1 MLGNAASL
9 RGFLHASA
17 FELVLAA
24 GIFLVLGVGLVARTG
39 SRYVALGLTVATL
52 VGATGALLGTAPV
65 QPRGLFGGLLARDA
79 FGDFFKLL
87 AAAAAVL
94 VALMSL
100 ASEEAL
106 DHRDGDRDAAEY
118 GALLLAV
125 VLGAGLMASATDLLI
140 VTLSIEL
147 VSILSYVLAA
157 FSRRTS
163 RSAEAGLKYVIY
175 GGVATGTM
183 VYGFSL
189 LYGLAGSTGLAAT
202 ASAAAHAPLMVGGTA
217 LALVMAGLG
226 FKLAIV
232 PFHSWCP
239 DVYEGAPTPISAFFS
254 IVPKAAGFALA
265 YRFFLAAG
273 AGVEG
278 MDAGGPG
285 PATVALA
292 TLAVAT
298 MTFGNLAALAQQNVK
313 RLLAYSS
320 IAQAGN
326 LLLAFVAAPG
336 VGGPALLT
344 YLGIYLFMNLAAFL
358 AVVAL
363 VREGVGETL
372 DEFAGLGRRAPV
384 PALCLTLALISL
396 AGLPPLAGFP
406 AKYAVIAAV
415 VARGA
420 AGGGA
425 LFFVVA
431 LAAVL
436 NTVVSLGYYARVA
449 RVMYFGTGDPDAHAL
464 RLAPLHTALLLV
476 TTIPTVLLGVY
487 LEPLSSLAARSAQ
500 LWSGR

>member
-1 MLGNAASL
+1 MLGNAASVTS
-9 RGFLHASA
+9 FACA

-24 GIFLVLGVGLVARTG
+24 GVFLVLGVGLVARG
-39 SRYVALGLTVATL
+39 ASRRVTLGLTALILVAA
-52 VGATGALLGTAPV
+52 GAALLATAVPG
-65 QPRGLFGGLLARDA
+65 PRGLFGGLLARDA
-79 FGDFFKLL
+79 YGDFFKLL
-87 AAAAAVL
+87 AAVAAVL
-94 VALMSL
+94 VTLASI
-100 ASEEAL
+100 ASEEVL
-106 DHRDGDRDAAEY
+106 DHRDGDRDGAEY
-118 GALLLAV
+118 GALVLSV
-125 VLGAGLMASATDLLI
+125 VLGAGLMASATDLLT
-140 VTLSIEL
+140 VTLSVEL

-183 VYGFSL
+183 LYGFSL
-189 LYGLAGSTGLAAT
+189 LYGLAGSTDLIAAG
-202 ASAAAHAPLMVGGTA
+202 AAAARAPLIVGGTA
-217 LALVMAGLG
+217 LALVMAGFG

-232 PFHSWCP
+232 PFHAWCP

-265 YRFFLAAG
+265 YRFFLGAA
-273 AGVEG
+273 VEG
-278 MDAGGPG
+278 TG
-285 PATVALA
+285 PATAA
-292 TLAVAT
+292 TAAFAVLAVVT

-326 LLLAFVAAPG
+326 LLLAFVAAPDAG
-336 VGGPALLT
+336 VPALLT

-358 AVVAL
+358 AVIAL
-363 VREGVGETL
+363 VREGVGEMMDDL
-372 DEFAGLGRRAPV
+372 AGLGRRAPV

-406 AKYAVIAAV
+406 AKYAVISAV

-420 AGGGA
+420 AGGGP

-436 NTVVSLGYYARVA
+436 NTVVSLGYYARVV
-449 RVMYFGTGDPDAHAL
+449 RVMYFGAGHPHAHHV
-464 RLAPLHTALLLV
+464 RLAPLHTVLLLV

-487 LEPLSSLAARSAQ
+487 LDPLASLVARSAQ
-500 LWSGR
+500 LWPGG

>member
-9 RGFLHASA
+9 RPFA

-24 GIFLVLGVGLVARTG
+24 GVFLVLGVGLLARAG
-39 SRYVALGLTVATL
+39 SRQVALGLTVATL
-52 VGATGALLGTAPV
+52 LGASVALLGTAVPG
-65 QPRGLFGGLLARDA
+65 PRGLFGGLLARDA

-87 AAAAAVL
+87 AAAAGVL
-94 VALMSL
+94 VALASV
-100 ASEEAL
+100 ASEEVL

-118 GALLLAV
+118 GALLLSV
-125 VLGAGLMASATDLLI
+125 VMGAGLMASATDLLT

-157 FSRRTS
+157 FSRRSS

-183 VYGFSL
+183 LYGFSL
-189 LYGLAGSTGLAAT
+189 LYGLAGSTDLG
-202 ASAAAHAPLMVGGTA
+202 AAAGAAARAPVMVGGTA
-217 LALVMAGLG
+217 LALVMAGFG

-232 PFHSWCP
+232 PFHTWCP

-273 AGVEG
+273 ADVQ
-278 MDAGGPG
+278 DVIKPG
-285 PATVALA
+285 PVTVALA
-292 TLAVAT
+292 ALAVAT

-320 IAQAGN
+320 IAHAGN
-326 LLLAFVAAPG
+326 LLLAFVAAPDAG
-336 VGGPALLT
+336 VTALLT

-363 VREGVGETL
+363 VRAGVGETL
-372 DEFAGLGRRAPV
+372 DDLAGLGRRAPV
-384 PALCLTLALISL
+384 PALCLTIALISL

-420 AGGGA
+420 AGGGP
-425 LFFVVA
+425 LFFILA
-431 LAAVL
+431 LIAVL

-449 RVMYFGTGDPDAHAL
+449 RVMYFGAGHPHAHAV

-487 LEPLSSLAARSAQ
+487 LDPLSSLVARSSY
-500 LWSGR
+500 LWPGR

>member
-24 GIFLVLGVGLVARTG
+24 GIFLVLGGGLVARTG

-100 ASEEAL
+100 ASEEVL

-125 VLGAGLMASATDLLI
+125 VLGAGLMASATDLLT

-163 RSAEAGLKYVIY
+163 RSAESGLKYVIY
-175 GGVATGTM
+175 GGVATAAM
-183 VYGFSL
+183 LYGFSL
-189 LYGLAGSTGLAAT
+189 LYGLAGSTDLAA
-202 ASAAAHAPLMVGGTA
+202 AGMAAARAPVMVGGTA
-217 LALVMAGLG
+217 LALVMAGFG

-232 PFHSWCP
+232 PFHTWCP
-239 DVYEGAPTPISAFFS
+239 DVYEGAPTPIAAFFS

-265 YRFFLAAG
+265 YRFFLG
-273 AGVEG
+273 AGFQG
-278 MDAGGPG
+278 ATDAPT

-292 TLAVAT
+292 ALAVVA
-298 MTFGNLAALAQQNVK
+298 MTFGTLAALAQQNIK

-320 IAQAGN
+320 IAHAGN
-326 LLLAFVAAPG
+326 LLLAFVATPQ
-336 VGGPALLT
+336 
-344 YLGIYLFMNLAAFL
+344 
-358 AVVAL
+358 
-363 VREGVGETL
+363 
-372 DEFAGLGRRAPV
+372 
-384 PALCLTLALISL
+384 
-396 AGLPPLAGFP
+396 AGLPPLAGVP
-406 AKYAVIAAV
+406 SLYAVIAAV
-415 VARGA
+415 GARGA
-420 AGGGA
+420 DGGGA
-425 LFFVVA
+425 LFFA
-431 LAAVL
+431 LALVAVL
-436 NTVVSLGYYARVA
+436 ITVISLAYYARVA
-449 RVMYFGTGDPDAHAL
+449 RVMYFGAGHPHAHIV
-464 RLAPLHTALLLV
+464 RLAPLHTVLLLLP
-476 TTIPTVLLGVY
+476 TIPTVLLGVY
-487 LEPLSSLAARSAQ
+487 
-500 LWSGR
+500 

>member
-9 RGFLHASA
+9 RPFA

-24 GIFLVLGVGLVARTG
+24 GIFLVLGVGLLARAG
-39 SRYVALGLTVATL
+39 SRYVSLGLTAASL
-52 VGATGALLGTAPV
+52 VGATAALFATATPAA
-65 QPRGLFGGLLARDA
+65 RGLFGGLLARDA

-87 AAAAAVL
+87 AAAAGVL
-94 VALMSL
+94 VAL
-100 ASEEAL
+100 ASIASQEAL
-106 DHRDGDRDAAEY
+106 DHRDGDRDAAEF

-125 VLGAGLMASATDLLI
+125 VMGAGLMASATDLLT

-163 RSAEAGLKYVIY
+163 RSAESGLKYVIY

-183 VYGFSL
+183 LYGFSL
-189 LYGLAGSTGLAAT
+189 LYGLAGSTDLAA
-202 ASAAAHAPLMVGGTA
+202 AGMAAARAPVMVGGTA
-217 LALVMAGLG
+217 LALVMAGFG

-232 PFHSWCP
+232 PFHTWCP
-239 DVYEGAPTPISAFFS
+239 DVYEGAPTPIAAFFS

-265 YRFFLAAG
+265 YRFFLG
-273 AGVEG
+273 AGFQG
-278 MDAGGPG
+278 ATDAPT

-292 TLAVAT
+292 ALAVVT
-298 MTFGNLAALAQQNVK
+298 MTFGNLAALAQQNIK

-320 IAQAGN
+320 IAHAGN
-326 LLLAFVAAPG
+326 LLLAFVATPQAG
-336 VGGPALLT
+336 LPALLT

-363 VREGVGETL
+363 VREGVGETM
-372 DEFAGLGRRAPV
+372 DDFAGLGRRAPV
-384 PALCLTLALISL
+384 PALCLTIALISL

-420 AGGGA
+420 DGGGA
-425 LFFVVA
+425 LFFA
-431 LAAVL
+431 LALVAVL
-436 NTVVSLGYYARVA
+436 NTVISLAYYARVA
-449 RVMYFGTGDPDAHAL
+449 RVMYFGDGHPHAHTV
-464 RLAPLHTALLLV
+464 RLAPLHTVLLLL

-487 LEPLSSLAARSAQ
+487 LDPLSWLVTRSSQ
-500 LWSGR
+500 LLTP

>member
-1 MLGNAASL
+1 MLGNVASL
-9 RGFLHASA
+9 RPFA

-24 GIFLVLGVGLVARTG
+24 GVFLVLGVGLLARAG

-52 VGATGALLGTAPV
+52 VGATAALLGTATPEA
-65 QPRGLFGGLLARDA
+65 RGLFGGLLARDA
-79 FGDFFKLL
+79 YGDFFKLL
-87 AAAAAVL
+87 AAAAGVL
-94 VALMSL
+94 VALASI
-100 ASEEAL
+100 ASEEVL

-118 GALLLAV
+118 GALLLSV
-125 VLGAGLMASATDLLI
+125 VMGAGLMASATDLLT

-183 VYGFSL
+183 LYGFSL
-189 LYGLAGSTGLAAT
+189 LYGLAGSTDLAA
-202 ASAAAHAPLMVGGTA
+202 AGSAAALAPVMVGGTA
-217 LALVMAGLG
+217 LALVMAGFG
-226 FKLAIV
+226 FKLAVV
-232 PFHSWCP
+232 PFHAWCP

-265 YRFFLAAG
+265 YRFFLG
-273 AGVEG
+273 AGLEG
-278 MDAGGPG
+278 GAPG
-285 PATVALA
+285 AATAALA
-292 TLAVAT
+292 ALAVAT
-298 MTFGNLAALAQQNVK
+298 MTFGNLAALAQRNIK

-320 IAQAGN
+320 IAHAGN
-326 LLLAFVAAPG
+326 LLLAFVAAPAVG
-336 VGGPALLT
+336 VPALLT

-372 DEFAGLGRRAPV
+372 DDLAGLGRRAPV
-384 PALCLTLALISL
+384 PALCLTIALISL
-396 AGLPPLAGFP
+396 AGLPPLAGFI

-420 AGGGA
+420 AGGGP
-425 LFFVVA
+425 LFFVLA
-431 LAAVL
+431 LVAVL
-436 NTVVSLGYYARVA
+436 NTVISLGYYARVA
-449 RVMYFGTGDPDAHAL
+449 RVMYFGAGHPHAHL
-464 RLAPLHTALLLV
+464 VRLAPLHTALLLV

-487 LEPLSSLAARSAQ
+487 LEPLSSLVARSAQ
-500 LWSGR
+500 LWPGR

>member
-9 RGFLHASA
+9 RPFA

-24 GIFLVLGVGLVARTG
+24 GIFLVLGAGLLARIG
-39 SRYVALGLTVATL
+39 SRYVSLALTAATL
-52 VGATGALLGTAPV
+52 VGASGALLATTPPEA
-65 QPRGLFGGLLARDA
+65 QGLFGGLLARDA

-87 AAAAAVL
+87 AAAAGLL
-94 VALMSL
+94 VALVSI
-100 ASEEAL
+100 ASEEVL

-118 GALLLAV
+118 GALLLSV
-125 VLGAGLMASATDLLI
+125 VMGAGLMASATDLLT

-157 FSRRTS
+157 FSRRSS

-183 VYGFSL
+183 LYGFSL
-189 LYGLAGSTGLAAT
+189 LYGLAGSTALAA
-202 ASAAAHAPLMVGGTA
+202 AGSAAAHAPLMVAGTA
-217 LALVMAGLG
+217 MALVMAGFG
-226 FKLAIV
+226 FKLAVV

-239 DVYEGAPTPISAFFS
+239 DVYEGAPTPVAAFFS

-265 YRFFLAAG
+265 YRFFLG
-273 AGVEG
+273 AGLTGLE
-278 MDAGGPG
+278 AGPPG
-285 PATVALA
+285 PATAALGA
-292 TLAVAT
+292 LAVAT
-298 MTFGNLAALAQQNVK
+298 MTLGNLAALAQQNIK

-326 LLLAFVAAPG
+326 LLLAFVAAPAAAL
-336 VGGPALLT
+336 PALLT

-363 VREGVGETL
+363 VRQGVGETL
-372 DEFAGLGRRAPV
+372 DDLAGLGRRAPV
-384 PALCLTLALISL
+384 PALCLTIAMISL
-396 AGLPPLAGFP
+396 AGLPPLAGFL

-420 AGGGA
+420 AGGGP
-425 LFFVVA
+425 LFFVLA
-431 LAAVL
+431 LVAVL
-436 NTVVSLGYYARVA
+436 NTVVALGYYARVA
-449 RVMYFGTGDPDAHAL
+449 RVMYFGAGQPDAPPV
-464 RLAPLHTALLLV
+464 RLAPLHTVLLLV

-487 LEPLSSLAARSAQ
+487 LDPLASLVSRAAQ
-500 LWSGR
+500 LSPGR

>member
-9 RGFLHASA
+9 GPFA

-24 GIFLVLGVGLVARTG
+24 GIFVVLGVGLLARAG
-39 SRYVALGLTVATL
+39 SRRVALGLTVVTL
-52 VGATGALLGTAPV
+52 AGATVALLGTAAP
-65 QPRGLFGGLLARDA
+65 QARGLFGGLLARDA

-87 AAAAAVL
+87 AAVAGVL
-94 VALMSL
+94 VALASI
-100 ASEEAL
+100 ASEEVL

-125 VLGAGLMASATDLLI
+125 VMGAGLMASATDLLTA
-140 VTLSIEL
+140 TLSIEL

-157 FSRRTS
+157 FSRRSS

-183 VYGFSL
+183 LYGFSL
-189 LYGLAGSTGLAAT
+189 LYGLAGSTDLAA
-202 ASAAAHAPLMVGGTA
+202 AGRAATHAPVMVGGTA

-226 FKLAIV
+226 FKLAVV
-232 PFHSWCP
+232 PFHTWCP
-239 DVYEGAPTPISAFFS
+239 DVYEGAPTPIAALFS

-265 YRFFLAAG
+265 YRFFLGAG
-273 AGVEG
+273 AGLDGV
-278 MDAGGPG
+278 DAGLPQ
-285 PATVALA
+285 PTSAALA
-292 TLAVAT
+292 AVAVAT

-320 IAQAGN
+320 IAHAGN
-326 LLLAFVAAPG
+326 LLLVFVAAPG
-336 VGGPALLT
+336 AAVPALLT

-372 DEFAGLGRRAPV
+372 DDFAGLGRRAPV
-384 PALCLTLALISL
+384 PALCLTIALISL

-415 VARGA
+415 IARGA

-425 LFFVVA
+425 LFFVLA
-431 LAAVL
+431 LVAVL

-449 RVMYFGTGDPDAHAL
+449 RVMYFGAGHPHAQVI
-464 RLAPLHTALLLV
+464 RLAPLHTVLLLV

-487 LEPLSSLAARSAQ
+487 LAPLSSLAARSAQ
-500 LWSGR
+500 LWPGR